1 VKVNGRLD
9 LNTWFDS
16 FHAGHVYVSNG
27 PFIEFTVNGRQMGE
41 ELRVK
46 RGAKLEISASTQL
59 NPDVDALDRLELI
72 VLGEVNATVPAD
84 GKDRVALRQEL
95 KADRSM
101 WIAVRALGARPDPRN
116 MIVAHSAPIY
126 VVVDGEPS
134 WKADAVSEL
143 VAYQRAQL
151 QELLTA
157 PLEPADDLEP
167 WETRDL
173 LLSEWDGQRDRLRP
187 TVDQAN
193 ALYDKLLDRFNGFS
207 KRSHD

>member
-1 VKVNGRLD
+1 
-9 LNTWFDS
+9 
-16 FHAGHVYVSNG
+16 
-27 PFIEFTVNGRQMGE
+27 M
-41 ELRVK
+41 
-46 RGAKLEISASTQL
+46 
-59 NPDVDALDRLELI
+59 
-72 VLGEVNATVPAD
+72 LGDVNATVPAE
-84 GKDRVALRQEL
+84 GKDRLTFRQEL

-101 WIAVRALGARPDPRN
+101 WIAVRALGARQDPRN
-116 MIVAHSAPIY
+116 MVVAHSAPIY

-134 WKADAVSEL
+134 WKADSVSEL
-143 VAYQRAQL
+143 VAYQRTQL

-157 PLEPADDLEP
+157 PIEPSDDLEP

-193 ALYDKLLDRFNGFS
+193 ALYDKLLDRLNGFS